1 MEASVLWRLR
11 RVAKN
16 ICDMGRIFLLGAVIV
31 FGVHCVSAQ
40 VPDSTF
46 GELYS
51 FDDFNGLIR
60 VAVTGVNFDGRNDRC
75 YASFH
80 LSDGRIL
87 LAGHTSGSDGTD
99 MAMARLLANGRYDE
113 SAGPG
118 GRMRIDLGH
127 PADSILCAAMDAQ
140 ERIVAAGAART
151 QGSNRYVNIV
161 ARTNA
166 DGIPDST
173 FGGNGHLL
181 VDLPSDHELITQVIA
196 MPDGRIL
203 LAGEARYGDIFWFPD
218 SVYVFLLRLMPDGA
232 PDASFGQNG
241 LLLFSTENAC
251 RASVVS
257 DMAIDHSGRIV
268 VAGNSFHPTPD
279 RKEGVG
285 SACSFEVRIHRFLTD
300 GSPDMEFGSDGWA
313 KVLPRTPSSTI
324 GGLVRT
330 IQILED
336 DKILLAGNADPFSFF
351 SERPAMVFLA
361 KMQAN
366 GAPDSTF
373 GGNGRFMRFIVGAA
387 DLAVPLSVLPLGESL
402 YVGFEDY
409 DASFSFA
416 FGLFRFSTSGDWDT
430 VSFGTNGV
438 FNTDQIGWLPF
449 YGKHHT
455 HLSATD
461 TNSIFIAGTYIT
473 FSLNMMIA
481 KVKLNNPIISSANE
495 NTGESRV
502 RIFPNPVSDG
512 VLNVEYSGFASEGLV
527 HLRMSDMQGRLL
539 WQRQEWASG
548 GIGQADVSQL
558 PPGMYV
564 LEVGNGAHWA
574 VRRVVVGR

>member
-1 MEASVLWRLR
+1 MIRSLL
-11 RVAKN
+11 
-16 ICDMGRIFLLGAVIV
+16 FLTLNLSGML
-31 FGVHCVSAQ
+31 CLPAQ
-40 VPDSTF
+40 VPDSAF
-46 GELYS
+46 GMPFS
-51 FDDFNGLIR
+51 FGGINR
-60 VAVTGVNFDGRNDRC
+60 PAVTGVNFEGRDDRC

-87 LAGHTSGSDGTD
+87 LAGHTSGADGTD

-140 ERIVAAGAART
+140 ERIVVAGAART
-151 QGSNRYVNIV
+151 QGSNHYVNIV

-173 FGGNGHLL
+173 FGSNGHVL
-181 VDLPSDHELITQVIA
+181 VDLPSDHELVTQIIA

-203 LAGEARYGDIFWFPD
+203 LAGEARYGDIFWLPD
-218 SVYVFLLRLMPDGA
+218 SVYVFLFRLMPDGV

-257 DMAIDHSGRIV
+257 DIAIDNSGRIV
-268 VAGNSFHPTPD
+268 VAGNSFHPTPG

-300 GSPDMEFGSDGWA
+300 GSPDLELGNGGWA

-324 GGLVRT
+324 GGLVHT
-330 IQILED
+330 IRILED
-336 DKILLAGNADPFSFF
+336 DNILLAGNADPFSFF

-373 GGNGRFMRFIVGAA
+373 GNNGRFMRFIVGAA

-416 FGLFRFSTSGDWDT
+416 FGLFRFSTSGNWDT
-430 VSFGTNGV
+430 VSFGVNGI

-449 YGKHHT
+449 FGKHHT

-461 TNSIFIAGTYIT
+461 TNSIFIAGTHIVIT
-473 FSLNMMIA
+473 HLDMMIA

-502 RIFPNPVSDG
+502 SIFPNPAS
-512 VLNVEYSGFASEGLV
+512 NVTHVAIRDTFEQG
-527 HLRMSDMQGRLL
+527 HLRIYNTQGMLL
-539 WQRQEWASG
+539 RSQTLEAALTEVSLHALER
-548 GIGQADVSQL
+548 GI
-558 PPGMYV
+558 YI
-564 LEVGNGAHWA
+564 LEVTLDGKAMKGQRI
-574 VRRVVVGR
+574 VKIQ